1 MSKKQDAFYY
11 NNFISCAE
19 YSCKAVHLLKDILT
33 DFNPGEIS
41 VKMDEMHDIEHQAD
55 DTKHEMTDKLAK
67 AFITPIER
75 EDIIELSH
83 HIDDVTDKVEEVLIP
98 VSYTHLTL
106 PTTA

>member
-41 VKMDEMHDIEHQAD
+41 VKMDEMHDI
-55 DTKHEMTDKLAK
+55 
-67 AFITPIER
+67 
-75 EDIIELSH
+75 
-83 HIDDVTDKVEEVLIP
+83 
-98 VSYTHLTL
+98 
-106 PTTA
+106 